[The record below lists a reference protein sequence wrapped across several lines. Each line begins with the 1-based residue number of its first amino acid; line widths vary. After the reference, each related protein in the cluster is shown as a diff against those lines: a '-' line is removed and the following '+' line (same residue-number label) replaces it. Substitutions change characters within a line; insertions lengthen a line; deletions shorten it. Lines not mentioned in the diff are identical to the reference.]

1 MLPVYY
7 EFFSP
12 VKIISGNKALDNLPY
27 ELDQLGVQH
36 PFIITDVGVIRAG
49 LIHYVK
55 AAFAGSGMTIGAIF
69 DDVPSD
75 SSTDVVHQAVEIF
88 RKNKC
93 DSLVAVGG
101 GSPIDT
107 AKAANI
113 ILSEN
118 SDDLKKLEGSDR
130 LKAPMNPLIVVPTTA
145 GTGSEVTFVAVIKD
159 KKKEIKMSFASH
171 LLFPKVAIIDPR
183 MTQTLPPFITAAT
196 GMDALTHAM
205 EAYTCIQKN
214 PISDAFAF
222 AAVQMIGKNLIKVV
236 SDVKNVE
243 ARMAMANASTMAG
256 IAFSNSMVGMVHSL
270 GHAAGAFCNLP
281 HGVVMSIFL
290 PFGLE
295 YNLNK
300 TRTFVSQL
308 LLPLGGQEEFVNT
321 NKTKRAEKTIILVR
335 KIRQTL
341 YEICGLPRSLKE
353 AGVSKTMLEP
363 IAQRAIND
371 GSLIFN
377 PEELDYNDALA
388 VLNKAY
394 EIVP

>member
-1 MLPVYY
+1 MLPAYY

-12 VKIISGNKALDNLPY
+12 VKIISGNKALENLPF
-27 ELDQLGVQH
+27 ELDQMGVRR
-36 PFIITDVGVIRAG
+36 PLIITDSGVVNSG
-49 LIHYVK
+49 LIVHVK
-55 AAFAGSGMTIGAIF
+55 KAFDSSDIMIGAIF

-75 SSTDVVHQAVEIF
+75 SSVEVVRRVAEVF
-88 RKNKC
+88 RQNRC

-118 SDDLKKLEGSDR
+118 SDDLKKYEGADR
-130 LKAPMNPLIVVPTTA
+130 LKAEVKPLIVVPTTA

-159 KKKEIKMSFASH
+159 EEKKVKMSFASH
-171 LLFPKVAIIDPR
+171 LLFPRLAILDPR
-183 MTQTLPPFITAAT
+183 MTQTMPPFITAAT

-205 EAYTCIQKN
+205 EAYTCLQKN
-214 PISDAFAF
+214 PISDAYAF
-222 AAVQMIGKNLIKVV
+222 AAIHLIGNHLIKAVTDGKNI
-236 SDVKNVE
+236 E

-270 GHAAGAFCNLP
+270 GHASGALCNLH
-281 HGVVMSIFL
+281 HGMVMSIFL

-300 TRTFVSQL
+300 TRPFVGEL
-308 LLPLGGQEEFVNT
+308 LLPLGGQEEFV
-321 NKTKRAEKTIILVR
+321 KTAENNRAEKTIAL
-335 KIRQTL
+335 IRRLQQNL
-341 YEICGLPRSLKE
+341 YDICGLPRSLKE
-353 AGVSKTMLEP
+353 AGVSETMLDP
-363 IAQRAIND
+363 IARHAIND

-377 PEELDYNDALA
+377 PEELDYDDALA
-388 VLNKAY
+388 ILKKAY
-394 EIVP
+394 

>member
-1 MLPVYY
+1 MLPDYY

-12 VKIISGNKALDNLPY
+12 VKIISGNKAIDNLPF
-27 ELDQLGVQH
+27 ELEQLGVRR
-36 PFIITDVGVIRAG
+36 PLIITDAGVINAG
-49 LIHYVK
+49 LIRYVK
-55 AAFAGSGMTIGAIF
+55 GAFAGSDMIIGAIF

-75 SSTDVVHQAVEIF
+75 SSTDVVQRAVEIF
-88 RKNKC
+88 RKNRC

-101 GSPIDT
+101 GSPMDT

-113 ILSEN
+113 VLSEN
-118 SDDLKKLEGSDR
+118 SDDLMKFEGADR
-130 LKAPMNPLIVVPTTA
+130 LKSPVKPLIVVPTTA
-145 GTGSEVTFVAVIKD
+145 GTGSEVTFVPVIKD
-159 KKKEIKMSFASH
+159 KEKKVKMSFASH

-183 MTQTLPPFITAAT
+183 MTQTMPPFITAAT

-214 PISDAFAF
+214 PISDAYAF
-222 AAVQMIGKNLIKVV
+222 AAIQLIGKSLMNA
-236 SDVKNVE
+236 VKDGKIIE

-270 GHAAGAFCNLP
+270 GHATGALCSLP
-281 HGVVMSIFL
+281 HGVAMSIFL

-295 YNLNK
+295 YNLTK
-300 TRTFVSQL
+300 TRPFVSQL
-308 LLPLGGQEEFVNT
+308 LLPFGGPEEFV
-321 NKTKRAEKTIILVR
+321 KTDKNSRAERTIELVR
-335 KIRQTL
+335 KYQKTL
-341 YEICGLPRSLKE
+341 YELCGLPRSLKE
-353 AGVSKTMLEP
+353 AEISDTMLEP

-388 VLNKAY
+388 VLKKAY
-394 EIVP
+394 R

>member
-1 MLPVYY
+1 MLPDYY

-12 VKIISGNKALDNLPY
+12 VKIISGNKALDNLPF
-27 ELDQLGVQH
+27 ELEQLGVRR
-36 PFIITDVGVIRAG
+36 PLIITDAGVINAG
-49 LIHYVK
+49 LIRYVK
-55 AAFAGSGMTIGAIF
+55 GAFAGSGMIIGAIF

-75 SSTDVVHQAVEIF
+75 SSTDVVHRAVEIF
-88 RKNKC
+88 RKNRC

-101 GSPIDT
+101 GSPMDT

-113 ILSEN
+113 VLSEN
-118 SDDLKKLEGSDR
+118 SDDLMKFEGADR
-130 LKAPMNPLIVVPTTA
+130 LKSPVKPLIVVPTTA

-159 KKKEIKMSFASH
+159 KEKKVKMSFASH

-183 MTQTLPPFITAAT
+183 MTQTMPPFITAAT

-214 PISDAFAF
+214 PISDAYAF
-222 AAVQMIGKNLIKVV
+222 AAIQLIETNLIKAV
-236 SDVKNVE
+236 SDGKNVE

-270 GHAAGAFCNLP
+270 GHAAGALCNLA
-281 HGVVMSIFL
+281 HGVAMSIFL

-295 YNLNK
+295 YNLTK
-300 TRTFVSQL
+300 TRPFVSQL
-308 LLPLGGQEEFVNT
+308 LLPFGGPEEFV
-321 NKTKRAEKTIILVR
+321 KTDKKSRAERTIELVR
-335 KIRQTL
+335 KYQKTL
-341 YEICGLPRSLKE
+341 YELCGLPRSLKDVE
-353 AGVSKTMLEP
+353 VSETMLEP

-394 EIVP
+394 Q

>member
-1 MLPVYY
+1 MLPGYY

-12 VKIISGNKALDNLPY
+12 VKIISGNKALDNLPF
-27 ELDQLGVQH
+27 ELEQLGVQR
-36 PFIITDVGVIRAG
+36 PLIITDVGVINAG
-49 LIHYVK
+49 LIRYVK
-55 AAFAGSGMTIGAIF
+55 SAFAGSCLIIGAVF

-75 SSTDVVHQAVEIF
+75 SSTDVVHRAVEIF
-88 RKNKC
+88 RKNQC

-101 GSPIDT
+101 GSPMDT

-113 ILSEN
+113 VLSEN
-118 SDDLKKLEGSDR
+118 SNDLMKFEGADR
-130 LKAPMNPLIVVPTTA
+130 LKAPMKPLIVVPTTA

-159 KKKEIKMSFASH
+159 KKKKVKMSFASH

-183 MTQTLPPFITAAT
+183 MTRTMPPFITAAT

-214 PISDAFAF
+214 PISDAYAF
-222 AAVQMIGKNLIKVV
+222 AAIQLIATNLIRAVTDGKNL
-236 SDVKNVE
+236 E

-270 GHAAGAFCNLP
+270 GHAAGALCNLH
-281 HGVVMSIFL
+281 HGVAMSIFL

-295 YNLNK
+295 YNLTK
-300 TRTFVSQL
+300 TRPFVSQL
-308 LLPLGGQEEFVNT
+308 LLPFGGREEFVRTDKN
-321 NKTKRAEKTIILVR
+321 RQAERTIALVR
-335 KIRQTL
+335 KYQKTL
-341 YEICGLPRSLKE
+341 YELCGLPRSLKE
-353 AGVSKTMLEP
+353 AGVSETMLEP
-363 IAQRAIND
+363 IAQHAIND

-388 VLNKAY
+388 VLNQAY
-394 EIVP
+394 P